1 MTIATSWRVTFSVT
15 VNTQAE
21 FEYGGSET
29 SSTGTAMR
37 TNAKFLIACGLH
49 LLTLLVMLTRALINN
64 NPLVAL
70 SAYTARGN
78 TSSTSA
84 QSKQCKTICQ
94 NQRDYLGK
102 LPHGKISSWLGST

>member
-1 MTIATSWRVTFSVT
+1 MTIATSLRVTFSVT
-15 VNTQAE
+15 ATTQAK
-21 FEYGGSET
+21 FEDGGSET
-29 SSTGTAMR
+29 SSTGTAKR

-70 SAYTARGN
+70 SAHTARGN

-84 QSKQCKTICQ
+84 QSKQCKVICPD
-94 NQRDYLGK
+94 QRTYLGK
-102 LPHGKISSWLGST
+102 LQHGKISSWLGST